1 MKKAYLTAGIFLFSF
16 GPAWADT
23 TPGTAAPFWGILLSL
38 IAGVLGA
45 IGLAFAFKVY
55 RLTKGGELSAGWQW
69 LVAALFLFAASQ
81 ILSFLSAAGWA
92 SVSSTT
98 LSLLQFGAG
107 LGIAFGVSRI
117 KKVMS

>member
-1 MKKAYLTAGIFLFSF
+1 MKAAVFTFALLLFSF
-16 GPAWADT
+16 GSARADNL
-23 TPGTAAPFWGILLSL
+23 PGSAAPFWGIILSL
-38 IAGVLGA
+38 VAGIFGA
-45 IGLAFAFKVY
+45 AGLAFAFRVY

-92 SVSSTT
+92 EVSPTT

-107 LGIAFGVSRI
+107 LGIAFGVARI

>member
-1 MKKAYLTAGIFLFSF
+1 MKATFLTFIFFLFSF
-16 GPAWADT
+16 GLARADNLAD
-23 TPGTAAPFWGILLSL
+23 TAAPFWGIVLSL
-38 IAGVLGA
+38 VAGVFGA
-45 IGLAFAFKVY
+45 VGLAFAFKVY
-55 RLTKGGELSAGWQW
+55 RLTRGGELSAGWQW

-107 LGIAFGVSRI
+107 LGIAFGVARI